1 MYQRLLQ
8 LTELN
13 NKLLEELAD
22 LFDLYLGLEIFAQA
36 VLHPQLLVC
45 ELLGLL
51 FPETLH

>member
-1 MYQRLLQ
+1 MFQRLLQ

-13 NKLLEELAD
+13 NKLLEEFVD
-22 LFDLYLGLEIFAQA
+22 LFDLYLGLDFFAQA
-36 VLHPQLLVC
+36 FLHPLLLVC